1 MSVENEHPEY
11 SEYKNQWTKCRDCY
25 AGQDTIHGKGIA
37 YLAKLDGQSNDDY
50 KAYVKRS
57 VFYGAT
63 GRTVDGLKG
72 MIFRKP
78 PMVELPQIIE
88 EYSADITLTGV
99 SLLGLAE
106 ECVYEC
112 LLTGRFGL
120 LVDYPDI
127 QTVEGLTVAEAQAL
141 GIRPF
146 IKLYPAE
153 SITNWK
159 VAANGTSRVLTQ
171 VRLLEYVAEPTDEF
185 DDTTVKQYR
194 VLDIFNGAYRQR
206 IFRLNRA
213 TGKWDQFDDDIFPQ
227 INGRNLDYIP
237 FVFGGVKNS
246 DAGVDKPPLIDLV
259 NVNLSHYMTTADLEH
274 GSHYTALPTAV
285 IAGVV
290 ESGDKAPEY
299 RIGSATAWA
308 FPDPNTKAF
317 YLEFQGQGLKS
328 LADRLETK
336 ESYMAFLGS
345 RMLSPEKRAAEAA
358 ETASIHRQGEISV
371 LSAMSYAISAS
382 ITEALKILAEWAGV
396 SGEIEYQLN
405 TDFVPNSM
413 TAQDLQALVMTWQAG
428 GMAFDD
434 LIHNLKQGEIIRL
447 GREAQDIKQ
456 EVADENPFMSENV

>member
-1 MSVENEHPEY
+1 MSVAVEHPEY
-11 SEYKNQWTKCRDCY
+11 TQYKNQWTKCRDCY
-25 AGQDTIHGKGIA
+25 DGQDAIHAKGET
-37 YLAKLDGQSNDDY
+37 YLAKLDGQSVQDY

-63 GRTVDGLKG
+63 GRTIDGLKG
-72 MIFRKP
+72 MIFRKS
-78 PMVELPQIIE
+78 PMVVLPQIIQ
-88 EYSADITLTGV
+88 EYSEDITLTGV

-106 ECVYEC
+106 ECVYEA

-120 LVDYPDI
+120 LVDYPATE
-127 QTVEGLTVAEAQAL
+127 TVEGLTVAQAEAM

-146 IKLYPAE
+146 LKLYKAE
-153 SITNWK
+153 AITNWK
-159 VAANGTSRVLTQ
+159 IAGSGNSRVLTQ
-171 VRLLEYVAEPTDEF
+171 VRLYETVAVPADEF
-185 DDTTVKQYR
+185 DETTLNQYR
-194 VLDIFNGAYRQR
+194 VLDIFENKYRQR
-206 IFRLNRA
+206 IFRFNDK
-213 TGKWDQFDDDIFPQ
+213 TGKWEQEGEDIFPM

-285 IAGVV
+285 ISGVV
-290 ESGDKAPEY
+290 ASEGEQTEY

-308 FPDPNTKAF
+308 FPNPDTKAF

-328 LADRLETK
+328 LSDRLETK

-358 ETASIHRQGEISV
+358 ETAAIHRQGEISV
-371 LSAMSYAISAS
+371 LSAMAHAISS
-382 ITEALKILAEWAGV
+382 TLTEALNILAEWASV
-396 SGEIEYQLN
+396 SGDISYTLN
-405 TDFVPNSM
+405 DDFVPNSM

-428 GMAFDD
+428 GMAFED
-434 LIHNLKQGEIIRL
+434 LIYNLKQGEVIRL
-447 GREAQDIKQ
+447 EREAEDIKQ
-456 EVADENPFMSENV
+456 EVADENPFMNENV